1 MATHEFD
8 IAVIGAGPAGLAA
21 ACAGA
26 RHGKRVALIDDNPR
40 AGGQVWRQTPQQ
52 PAAAPLRRALATLH
66 ENQGVTTFEGTRVV
80 APLPPNALLLESADG
95 RAQTISYSE
104 LILTTGARE
113 RILPVAGWTLPGV
126 TGAGGLQA
134 LIKGGMP
141 VRGERIVIAGTGPL
155 LMAALA
161 TARRAGAEVIAVV
174 EQAPLPSIA
183 RFGASLFS
191 TPSKLW
197 QAAFLTRGFF
207 GLRYWTGS
215 IVREVRGHDRVQSVV
230 IRRGSEEVVLEC
242 DRLAYGYGLVPNA
255 TLAMALGC
263 EVEAKGGAIAV
274 DQRQRTSLDHIWAA
288 GECTGIGGMELA
300 SVEGEIAGLAASGVP
315 APHGL
320 MLQRRRWQRFAE
332 RVTHAFALGPLVGEV
347 PSDDTLMCRCEDVT
361 FGAVTEHASWR
372 DAKLHTRCGMGP
384 CQGQICGMAAQFY
397 FGWTCAAPRPPLRP
411 ARIATLLA
419 AAADDY
425 SHSIIE
431 PYSTLERD
439 A

>member
-1 MATHEFD
+1 MTHEFD

-21 ACAGA
+21 ACAAA

-66 ENQGVTTFEGTRVV
+66 ENDGVAIFVATRVV
-80 APLPPNALLLESADG
+80 APLPPNALLFESADG
-95 RAQTISYSE
+95 RAETISYSE
-104 LILTTGARE
+104 LILATGARE

-126 TGAGGLQA
+126 TGAGALQA

-141 VRGERIVIAGTGPL
+141 VRGERLVIAGTGPL

-174 EQAPLPSIA
+174 EQASLPSVA
-183 RFGASLFS
+183 RFGASLLA

-197 QAAFLTRGFF
+197 QAACLTRGFF
-207 GLRYWTGS
+207 GLRYWSGS
-215 IVREVRGHDRVQSVV
+215 IVREVRGHGRVQSVV
-230 IRRGSEEVVLEC
+230 VRRGSRDVVLEC

-255 TLAMALGC
+255 MLALALGC
-263 EVEAKGGAIAV
+263 EVDAKGGAIAV
-274 DQRQRTSLDHIWAA
+274 DQTQRTSLGGIWAA

-315 APHGL
+315 VPHEL
-320 MLQRRRWQRFAE
+320 MLRRRRWQRFAA
-332 RVTHAFALGPLVGEV
+332 RVAHAFTLGTLVGEV
-347 PSDDTLMCRCEDVT
+347 PSDDTLLCRCEDVT
-361 FGAVTEHASWR
+361 FGEVAEHTSWR

-397 FGWTCAAPRPPLRP
+397 FGWACAAPRPPLRP

-419 AAADDY
+419 AATGGHA
-425 SHSIIE
+425 HSIIE